1 MDFAA
6 GVRKIGGAM
15 SAETGPVPR
24 VLVATVAMG
33 RSHLTE
39 DAVHIVTAALSAA
52 KFTVVRTVTVN
63 REAQFIQLLISNV
76 SNENQADAVI
86 LIGGTGFGPRD
97 FTSEAV
103 DTCVER
109 RIEGFGEAYR
119 RLLADDLRMGTSA
132 LLARATAGV
141 FNQCVVF
148 AVPRKPAE
156 LARVVERLIVPTLRE
171 AVHHASGRRTT
182 ADPAGPLSGAPE
194 PPSPT
199 SKAPPALSKPPSKL
213 PPSE

>member
-1 MDFAA
+1 MDFGD
-6 GVRKIGGAM
+6 GVPNIGGAM
-15 SAETGPVPR
+15 SAETGGVPR

-39 DAVHIVTAALSAA
+39 DAVHIVTSALSAA
-52 KFTVVRTVTVN
+52 KVTVVRTVTVN

-76 SNENQADAVI
+76 SNDNQADAII

-103 DTCVER
+103 DACVER

-119 RLLADDLRMGTSA
+119 RLLAEDLRMGTSA

-156 LARVVERLIVPTLRE
+156 LARAVERLIIPSLRE
-171 AVHHASGRRTT
+171 AVHQASGRRTA

-194 PPSPT
+194 PPSVTSRSPPTPSKPT
-199 SKAPPALSKPPSKL
+199 SKIPS
-213 PPSE
+213 SE

>member
-6 GVRKIGGAM
+6 GVRNIDGAM

-39 DAVHIVTAALSAA
+39 DAVHIVTSALTAA
-52 KFTVVRTVTVN
+52 KFTVVRAVTVN

-119 RLLADDLRMGTSA
+119 RLLVDDLRMGTSA

-141 FNQCVVF
+141 FNQCLVF

-171 AVHHASGRRTT
+171 AVHHASGRRMT
-182 ADPAGPLSGAPE
+182 ADSVGPLSAA
-194 PPSPT
+194 PPSGALPQTT
-199 SKAPPALSKPPSKL
+199 SSAPKPPS
-213 PPSE
+213 SE